1 MFKIWTVLPISSVL
15 VPSFKCASHA
25 KIREWKVGTEQNS
38 LAFISLFVDEGKIRK
53 PWFLFICWSWACIY
67 FPNEAGSLIHAMC
80 DDMKNSFQAIIQ
92 QLMIFFSKCDIA
104 SMIDHIQMLK
114 IHYQCCTFKCGR
126 KGQGGS
132 PDVEAISYESEGHLL
147 GGLMIRVNW
156 G

>member
-1 MFKIWTVLPISSVL
+1 MWWHEKFISSYYTR
-15 VPSFKCASHA
+15 A
-25 KIREWKVGTEQNS
+25 N
-38 LAFISLFVDEGKIRK
+38 D
-53 PWFLFICWSWACIY
+53 
-67 FPNEAGSLIHAMC
+67 
-80 DDMKNSFQAIIQ
+80 
-92 QLMIFFSKCDIA
+92 FFSKCDIA